1 MNKKKKN
8 EYRLWRMFIMCVVGI
23 GINLIGSVVAA
34 KTGTPLYLDTNGT
47 VLIAAMGGYLPGI
60 IVGLFSNL
68 IRGLWEA
75 DVIYYSVINVFIA
88 IITHL
93 FVKKKFIKNPV
104 GIILLIIIM
113 AVIGGG
119 HGAVLSWILNFAS
132 NEKANFSAHIKT
144 DILWDIVD
152 KAIAIVLLVILMKVL
167 PKKLQDDMR
176 IEGWQQAPLSD
187 GEIKEAKKGHNR
199 KISLRTK
206 ILLLLFMACIAIGAA
221 AMIISIYLYRTYT
234 IQQHCKL
241 ADGTANLVASE
252 IDPEM
257 VDEYIKDGENVS
269 GYLDTEE
276 QLKKI
281 KESSSDIEYVYV
293 YKIQEDGCYVVF
305 DLDTEDLEGADPG
318 TIIPFDESFDEYI
331 PTLLKGGKIDP
342 IISNDTYG
350 YLITAYSPVYNEAG
364 ECVCYAATDISMDI
378 IKNYEMTFIAK
389 LLSLFVGFFV
399 FVIAVGLW
407 ISEYNIV
414 LPVNTMAISA
424 SSFAYDNEAAL
435 EENLKHIKQL
445 KIHTGDE
452 IENMYQAFSRTTEKS
467 MNYVHDLNSKTE
479 TISQMQNA
487 LIIVMADMVENR
499 DENTGDHIKK
509 TAEYTKII
517 MDKMKELGYYKGQL
531 TTRFMNDVVN
541 SAPLHDIGKI
551 HVSDMI
557 LNKPGKLTDEE
568 FEIMKSHTTAGAD
581 ILDQVIAKVPDSGY
595 LKEAK
600 NLAEFHHEKWNG
612 KGYPKGLAGE
622 EIPLS
627 ARIMAV
633 ADVFDA
639 LVSDRCYKK
648 AFPFEKAMSIIK
660 EDAGTHFDPLVA
672 DAFIQAEDEVR
683 KVAEKHSK

>member
-8 EYRLWRMFIMCVVGI
+8 EYRLWRKLIMCVVGI
-23 GINLIGSVVAA
+23 GINLIGSVVAE
-34 KTGTPLYLDTNGT
+34 KTGTPLYLDANGT

-68 IRGLWEA
+68 IRGLWET

-88 IITHL
+88 IITYL
-93 FVKKKFIKNPV
+93 FVKKKFIKNPI
-104 GIILLIIIM
+104 GIVLLIIIM

-132 NEKANFSAHIKT
+132 NEKTSFSAHIKT

-152 KAIAIVLLVILMKVL
+152 KAIAIILLVILMKVL
-167 PKKLQDDMR
+167 PKKLQDAMR

-187 GEIKEAKKGHNR
+187 EEIKEAKKGHNR

-257 VDEYIKDGENVS
+257 VDEYIKDGEEVP
-269 GYLDTEE
+269 GYLETEE

-281 KESSSDIEYVYV
+281 RESSPDTEYVYV

-305 DLDTEDLEGADPG
+305 DIDTEDLEGADPG

-407 ISEYNIV
+407 VSEYNIV

-424 SSFAYDNEAAL
+424 SSFAYNNEAAL

-672 DAFIQAEDEVR
+672 DAFIQAEEEVR